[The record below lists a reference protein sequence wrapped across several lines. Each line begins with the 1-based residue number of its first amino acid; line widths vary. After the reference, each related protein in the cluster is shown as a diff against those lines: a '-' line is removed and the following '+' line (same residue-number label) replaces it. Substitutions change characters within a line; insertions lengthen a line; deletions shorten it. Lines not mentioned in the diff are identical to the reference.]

1 MLSTDIKM
9 KRKYFLNIVVIKFKL
24 SVLAGLIIFIVFSS
38 YIVKAQSNSSGKLTI
53 DSTKLFNPLV
63 DDIRQKIPPLRVLI
77 DSASL
82 NSPSLQ
88 YEDLK
93 AQYYYYEQLS
103 AQRAWLE
110 HFSLNFDANFGNW
123 DFWDKDEINKVDRY
137 YWSGSVRDNYA
148 VGFYI
153 RFPLATLFDRRNRIN
168 KQKKW
173 QEISLTQREINKRFL
188 VKQVITIYNDMVQ
201 FQKYIRIYEDYEN
214 FTMMQMQMAQ
224 NEFLNG
230 EITAAEY
237 ARLKEIQTR
246 GSINFQQA
254 VSEFN
259 KNYQM
264 LEVVTGMKFNLINV
278 LR

>member
-1 MLSTDIKM
+1 MRLKIL
-9 KRKYFLNIVVIKFKL
+9 LNIRDVNVNTVILLCLVFIL
-24 SVLAGLIIFIVFSS
+24 SFSCNIS
-38 YIVKAQSNSSGKLTI
+38 YSQSYSNGRLTI
-53 DSTKLFNPLV
+53 DSTKLFNPLA
-63 DDIRQKIPPLRVLI
+63 DDIRDKIPPLRVLI
-77 DSASL
+77 DSASY

-93 AQYYYYEQLS
+93 SQYYYYEQLS
-103 AQRAWLE
+103 EQRYWME
-110 HFSLNFDANFGNW
+110 HFSFNFDANFGNW
-123 DFWDKDEINKVDRY
+123 DFYDKDEINKVDRY

-153 RFPLATLFDRRNRIN
+153 RFPLASLVDRRNRIN

-173 QEISLTQREINKRFL
+173 IEISQTQKEINKRFL
-188 VKQVITIYNDMVQ
+188 VQEVIRIYNDMVQ
-201 FQKYIRIYEDYEN
+201 YQKYIKIYEDYDN

-230 EITAAEY
+230 EITTAEY
-237 ARLKEIQTR
+237 TRLKEIQTR
-246 GSINFQQA
+246 GTINFQQA

>member
-1 MLSTDIKM
+1 MKVKIIFNTTIKTNL
-9 KRKYFLNIVVIKFKL
+9 F
-24 SVLAGLIIFIVFSS
+24 SVLFWLITVAAISPYNVN
-38 YIVKAQSNSSGKLTI
+38 AQSGTTNSLTI

-77 DSASL
+77 DSASH

-123 DFWDKDEINKVDRY
+123 DFWDKDEINKIDRY
-137 YWSGSVRDNYA
+137 YWSGSIRDNYA

-153 RFPLATLFDRRNRIN
+153 RFPLATFVDRRNRIN

-173 QEISLTQREINKRFL
+173 QEISLTQKEINKRFL
-188 VKQVITIYNDMVQ
+188 VKEVIRIYNDMVQ
-201 FQKYIRIYEDYEN
+201 YQKYIRIYEDYEN

-230 EITAAEY
+230 EITTAEY

-246 GSINFQQA
+246 GSVNFQQA

-264 LEVVTGMKFNLINV
+264 LEVVTGMRFNLINV

>member
-1 MLSTDIKM
+1 MFTKFNLS
-9 KRKYFLNIVVIKFKL
+9 LL
-24 SVLAGLIIFIVFSS
+24 SGLIFFILLTPRV
-38 YIVKAQSNSSGKLTI
+38 VDAQGNTNGRLTI

-63 DDIRQKIPPLRVLI
+63 DDIRKKIPPLRVLI
-77 DSASL
+77 DSASH

-137 YWSGSVRDNYA
+137 YWSGSIRDNYA

-153 RFPLATLFDRRNRIN
+153 RFPLATLVDRRNRIN

-173 QEISLTQREINKRFL
+173 QEISLTQKEINKRFL
-188 VKQVITIYNDMVQ
+188 VKEVIRIYNDMVQ
-201 FQKYIRIYEDYEN
+201 YQKYIRIYEDYEN

-246 GSINFQQA
+246 GSVNFEQA

-264 LEVVTGMKFNLINV
+264 LEVATGMKFNLINV

>member
-1 MLSTDIKM
+1 MRNKPVLNINILKYGIS
-9 KRKYFLNIVVIKFKL
+9 YFLVAAL
-24 SVLAGLIIFIVFSS
+24 VFSIPD
-38 YIVKAQSNSSGKLTI
+38 YTIAQSNKAYNNSSIAI
-53 DSTKLFNPLV
+53 DSSKLFNPLV
-63 DDIRQKIPPLRVLI
+63 DDIRDKIPPLRVLI
-77 DSASL
+77 DSAAA

-88 YEDLK
+88 YEELK
-93 AQYYYYEQLS
+93 AQYYHYEQLTV
-103 AQRAWLE
+103 QRQWLE

-123 DFWDKDEINKVDRY
+123 EFYDKDEINKIDRY
-137 YWSGSVRDNYA
+137 YWSGSIRDNIA

-153 RFPLATLFDRRNRIN
+153 RFPLATLFDRRNRIK
-168 KQKKW
+168 KQMKW
-173 QEISLTQREINKRFL
+173 IEISLTQREINKRFL
-188 VKQVITIYNDMVQ
+188 VQEVIRIYNDMVQ
-201 FQKYIRIYEDYEN
+201 YQKYIRIYEDYEN

-230 EITAAEY
+230 EISTAEY

-246 GSINFQQA
+246 GSVNFEQA

-264 LEVVTGMKFNLINV
+264 LEVVTGMRFNLINV